1 MLPTGLPLEAIYDYD
16 GRMAYGKKVDG
27 RGKHLHT
34 PITDFR
40 KQRLLEWLCTVK
52 ADRVPKTLH
61 ELGDELGTSRR
72 TLSDWKVEKEFVE
85 AWEHRYRR
93 TVGSPERAQ
102 AVLETMYSTAT
113 DRDDPKHVQAGKQY
127 LEAID
132 AVKPQKIDVTVS
144 KGAAKDLTDG
154 ELAVLI
160 AERAEAEANDRQ
172 ETA

>member
-1 MLPTGLPLEAIYDYD
+1 MVALPLRGVYGYD
-16 GRMAYGKKVDG
+16 GLMAYGKKVDG
-27 RGKHLHT
+27 RGKHRAT

-52 ADRVPKTLH
+52 ADRNPKTLE
-61 ELGDELGTSRR
+61 ELSDELGTPRR
-72 TLSDWKVEKEFVE
+72 TLTDWKVEKEFVE
-85 AWEHRYRR
+85 EWEHRYRR

-102 AVLETMYSTAT
+102 AVLETMYCTAT

-144 KGAAKDLTDG
+144 KGAAQDLTDS

-160 AERAEAEANDRQ
+160 AERAEAEQSDRQ
-172 ETA
+172 DETA